1 MKYEINE
8 ALKLLRQKAEELLRM
23 QGTSTSL
30 SDPDTSTS
38 LSDPDTTTLLSDPQ
52 SKMSMQYPTDPNISL
67 DEEARVLKL
76 FHELELHQLEL
87 EMQNEELLQAKEL
100 RESDFQKYNELYD
113 FAPLGYYTLSRE
125 GEILAINHAGAQ
137 LLEQNRSNFRDS
149 RFGFFVSE
157 DTRPI
162 FNSFLDKLFHDK
174 TKDSCEVILKIQ
186 DELPVYVQI
195 NGSVSLNADQCFL
208 IVVDITERKRS
219 AEELSRQKLFFEQMF
234 LQSSVSTQIFDAE
247 GWCERINPEFSQIFG
262 IEPRYI
268 EGKKYNIFEDEFVMQ
283 GEVSSLLKSVF
294 QEGRHVEWEMLFN
307 VGIAGSSPDNRVN
320 DGKKLWINYLAYPIF
335 DKNGKVE
342 HVVMQHVNITERKNA
357 ANELLIA
364 KEHAEE
370 SDRLKSAFL
379 ANMSHEIRTPM
390 NGILGF
396 AGLLKE
402 PKLTGEEQMEYIEII
417 EKSGIRMLGIIND
430 IIAIS
435 KVESGQMK
443 ILISETNVN
452 EQIDF
457 IYAFFKHEADQKGLQ
472 LIVKKPLANQETFIN
487 TDKEKVYAILTNLVK
502 NAIKYC
508 DSGKIEFGY
517 TLSETKHAMSFSTQK
532 QPAATLQFFIKD
544 TGIGIPKDRLDS
556 VFDRF
561 VQVDIAD
568 KRAFQGAGLG
578 LSISKAYAEMLGGK
592 IWVESEEGV
601 GSTFYFTVPCDY
613 EKREAEVSKPIVL
626 DEGTAPRIKNL
637 SILIAE
643 DDEPSEMLISLAVKP
658 FSREVFKV
666 KNGLS
671 AVELCRMHPDIDLV
685 LMDIQ
690 MPEMN
695 GYEATRQIRKFN
707 TNVVIIAETAYALAD
722 DRELAIAAGCN
733 DYIAKPFGKILL
745 SALISKYF
753 KAKGN

>member
-1 MKYEINE
+1 MKNKINPT
-8 ALKLLRQKAEELLRM
+8 LILLRQKAEEILKRKD
-23 QGTSTSL
+23 TSASL
-30 SDPDTSTS
+30 SDPQLKISTHYPADT
-38 LSDPDTTTLLSDPQ
+38 
-52 SKMSMQYPTDPNISL
+52 NISL
-67 DEEARVLKL
+67 SEADVLNL
-76 FHELELHQLEL
+76 IYELDVHQLEL
-87 EMQNEELLQAKEL
+87 EMQNEELMQDKEL
-100 RESDFQKYNELYD
+100 READLQKYNELYD
-113 FAPLGYYTLSRE
+113 FAPLGYYTLSKE

-137 LLEQNRSNFRDS
+137 LLERNRSDLKNS
-149 RFGFFVSE
+149 RLGFYISE
-157 DTRPI
+157 DTKPI
-162 FNSFLDKLFHDK
+162 FNSFLDKLFQDN
-174 TKDSCEVILKIQ
+174 TKERCEVILDIH

-195 NGSVSLNADQCFL
+195 TGTVSLNTEQCFL
-208 IVVDITERKRS
+208 IVVDITERKKA
-219 AEELSRQKLFFEQMF
+219 AEELSRQRLFFEQMF
-234 LQSSVSTQIFDAE
+234 MQSSLSTQIFDAE
-247 GWCERINPEFSQIFG
+247 GWCERINPKFSEIFG

-268 EGKKYNIFEDEFVMQ
+268 EEKKYNIFEDEFVMQ
-283 GEVSSLLKSVF
+283 DEVSSLLKGVF
-294 QEGRHVEWEMLFN
+294 NEGIRIEWEMLFD
-307 VGIAGSSPDNRVN
+307 VGRRGSSPEIELKG
-320 DGKKLWINYLAYPIF
+320 GKKRWYNNWAYPIF

-342 HVVMQHVNITERKNA
+342 HVVIQHRDITELKNA
-357 ANELLIA
+357 ANELLVA

-402 PKLTGEEQMEYIEII
+402 PKLTGDEQTEYIEII
-417 EKSGIRMLGIIND
+417 EKSGIRMLKIIND

-443 ILISETNVN
+443 ILVSEINVN

-457 IYAFFKHEADQKGLQ
+457 IYTFFKPEAEQKGLR
-472 LIVKKPLANQETFIN
+472 LYVKKPYASQETFIK
-487 TDKEKVYAILTNLVK
+487 TDQEKVYAILTNLVK
-502 NAIKYC
+502 NAIKYS
-508 DSGKIEFGY
+508 DSGNIELGY
-517 TLSETKHAMSFSTQK
+517 TISERQHNTALSPQNQHPQ
-532 QPAATLQFFIKD
+532 TLQFFVKD
-544 TGIGIPKDRLDS
+544 TGIGIPKDRQNS

-561 VQVDIAD
+561 VQVDIGD

-592 IWVESEEGV
+592 IWVESEEGI

-613 EKREAEVSKPIVL
+613 EEPEAEVRKPIVL
-626 DEGTAPRIKNL
+626 DEGAAPRIKDL

-666 KNGLS
+666 KNGVS

>member
-1 MKYEINE
+1 MKNEINP
-8 ALKLLRQKAEELLRM
+8 ALILLRQKAEEILKRRDTL
-23 QGTSTSL
+23 TS
-30 SDPDTSTS
+30 
-38 LSDPDTTTLLSDPQ
+38 LSDPQ
-52 SKMSMQYPTDPNISL
+52 SKISTPNPADTNISL
-67 DEEARVLKL
+67 SEADVLNL
-76 FHELELHQLEL
+76 IYELDVHQLEL
-87 EMQNEELLQAKEL
+87 EMQNEELMQDKEL
-100 RESDFQKYNELYD
+100 READLQKYNELYD

-125 GEILAINHAGAQ
+125 GEIFAVNHAGAQ
-137 LLEQNRSNFRDS
+137 LLERNRSDLKNS
-149 RFGFFVSE
+149 RLGFYISE
-157 DTRPI
+157 DTKPI
-162 FNSFLDKLFHDK
+162 FNSFLDKLFRDK
-174 TKDSCEVILKIQ
+174 TKESCEVILKIH
-186 DELPVYVQI
+186 DELPIYVQI
-195 NGSVSLNADQCFL
+195 TGTVSVNTEQCFL
-208 IVVDITERKRS
+208 IVVDITERKKA
-219 AEELSRQKLFFEQMF
+219 AEELSHQKLFFEQMIM
-234 LQSSVSTQIFDAE
+234 QSSVSTQIFDTE
-247 GWCERINPEFSQIFG
+247 GWCERINPKFSEIFG

-268 EGKKYNIFEDEFVMQ
+268 EGKKYNICEDEFVMQ
-283 GEVSSLLKSVF
+283 GEVSSLLKGVF
-294 QEGRHVEWEMLFN
+294 KEGRHIEWEMLFD
-307 VGIAGSSPDNRVN
+307 VGMTGSSPEIKLKE
-320 DGKKLWINYLAYPIF
+320 GKKIWYNNWAYPIF
-335 DKNGKVE
+335 DMNGKVE
-342 HVVMQHVNITERKNA
+342 HVVIQHRDITEVKNA

-402 PKLTGEEQMEYIEII
+402 PKLTGEEQKEYIDII
-417 EKSGIRMLGIIND
+417 EKSGIRMLKIIND

-435 KVESGQMK
+435 KVEAGQMK
-443 ILISETNVN
+443 ILISETNIN
-452 EQIDF
+452 EQIDY
-457 IYAFFKHEADQKGLQ
+457 IYTFFKPEAEQKGLR
-472 LIVKKPLANQETFIN
+472 LFVKSPFAHQETFIK

-502 NAIKYC
+502 NAIKYT

-517 TLSETKHAMSFSTQK
+517 TITKAQHDLSLSPQNQHA
-532 QPAATLQFFIKD
+532 AALQFFIKD
-544 TGIGIPKDRLDS
+544 TGIGIPKDRLES

-561 VQVDIAD
+561 VQVDIGD

-578 LSISKAYAEMLGGK
+578 LSISKAYVEMLGGK
-592 IWVESEEGV
+592 IWVESEEGI

-613 EKREAEVSKPIVL
+613 EEREADVVKPIVL
-626 DEGTAPRIKNL
+626 DEGAAPRIKDL

-666 KNGLS
+666 KNGIS